1 MAYSDVDAILADG
14 KQAVAVKHGGGLVVV
29 GELGAQVLA
38 AKDVTELPDGV
49 GGTAPGA
56 ATTTTAGVVK
66 QSTTQAASVATDV
79 AGVVTD
85 LNALI
90 TKLKAAGI
98 MA

>member
-1 MAYSDVDAILADG
+1 MSGLDKTGTKFPNGIDVPTNKLFINGEPAS
-14 KQAVAVKHGGGLVVV
+14 V
-29 GELGAQVLA
+29 G
-38 AKDVTELPDGV
+38 PIS
-49 GGTAPGA
+49 A
-56 ATTTTAGVVK
+56 ATTTTIGGVK
-66 QSTTQAASVATDV
+66 QAATQDASTASDV

>member
-56 ATTTTAGVVK
+56 ATTTAGVVK